1 MNAIIAYAII
11 AFIQFDYSWYL
22 YFIVDGIAWG
32 IFLLIFVLI
41 LWGDLAQS
49 SSSAKYY
56 TIGSIPFFLSSIIPS
71 LVTEEFVQGFELVT
85 AFSMAAFFLFVAV
98 MPLVFAPE
106 TLPEKKMELRRLRS
120 FADEARKAR
129 EKYERKTKN

>member
-1 MNAIIAYAII
+1 M
-11 AFIQFDYSWYL
+11 
-22 YFIVDGIAWG
+22 
-32 IFLLIFVLI
+32 
-41 LWGDLAQS
+41 AQS